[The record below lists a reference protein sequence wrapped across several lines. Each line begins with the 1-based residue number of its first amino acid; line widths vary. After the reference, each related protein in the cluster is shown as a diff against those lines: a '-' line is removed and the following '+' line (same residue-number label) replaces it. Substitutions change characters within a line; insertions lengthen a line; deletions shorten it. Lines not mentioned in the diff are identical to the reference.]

1 MPILVRLFIILHMF
15 NISEKAVDE
24 INRLLNDE
32 DSSDSFLRIKVVR
45 GGCSGF
51 SYEMGFD
58 DAIDDSDQVFEN
70 SNVKVVIDKFSFTHL
85 EGGTLNFS
93 DGLNGTGFGI
103 ENPNA
108 KASCGCG
115 SSFTV

>member
-1 MPILVRLFIILHMF
+1 MGRVLSRVLSLV
-15 NISEKAVDE
+15 
-24 INRLLNDE
+24 LLLKLE
-32 DSSDSFLRIKVVR
+32 SVCWFLISSDSFLRIKVVP

>member
-1 MPILVRLFIILHMF
+1 M
-15 NISEKAVDE
+15 
-24 INRLLNDE
+24 
-32 DSSDSFLRIKVVR
+32 KVV
-45 GGCSGF
+45 S
-51 SYEMGFD
+51 
-58 DAIDDSDQVFEN
+58 
-70 SNVKVVIDKFSFTHL
+70 DKFSFTHL

>member
-1 MPILVRLFIILHMF
+1 MYICKRLYSWDFNSKSSIGVTASILLTP
-15 NISEKAVDE
+15 
-24 INRLLNDE
+24 
-32 DSSDSFLRIKVVR
+32 
-45 GGCSGF
+45 
-51 SYEMGFD
+51 

>member
-1 MPILVRLFIILHMF
+1 MF
-15 NISEKAVDE
+15 NISEKAANE
-24 INRLLNDE
+24 ITRLLADE
-32 DSSDSFLRIKVVR
+32 NSNESFLRIKVVP

-58 DAIDDSDQVFEN
+58 DSIDESDQVFEN
-70 SNVKVVIDKFSFTHL
+70 LDVKVVIDKFSYTHL
-85 EGGTLNFS
+85 DGGTLNFS

>member
-1 MPILVRLFIILHMF
+1 ML
-15 NISEKAVDE
+15 NISEKAAGE
-24 INRLLNDE
+24 ITRLLTKE
-32 DSSDSFLRIKVVR
+32 DSNEFFLRVKVVP

-58 DAIDDSDQVFEN
+58 DSIDDSDNIFE
-70 SNVKVVIDKFSFTHL
+70 SSDVKVVIDKFSFGHVT
-85 EGGTLNFS
+85 GGTLNFS
-93 DGLNGTGFGI
+93 DGLKGTGFGI

-115 SSFTV
+115 SSFA

>member
-1 MPILVRLFIILHMF
+1 MSMF
-15 NISEKAVDE
+15 NISEKAAGE
-24 INRLLNDE
+24 IYRLLSEE
-32 DSSDSFLRIKVVR
+32 DMPSGFLRVRVVP

-58 DAIDDSDQVFEN
+58 DKIDDTDQIFEEL
-70 SNVKVVIDKFSFTHL
+70 NVKVVIDKFSFDHL
-85 EGGTLNFS
+85 DGGILNFS
-93 DGLNGTGFGI
+93 DGINGTGFGI

>member
-1 MPILVRLFIILHMF
+1 MF
-15 NISEKAVDE
+15 NISEKAANE
-24 INRLLNDE
+24 ITRLLIEE
-32 DSSDSFLRIKVVR
+32 DSNESFLRIKVVP

-58 DAIDDSDQVFEN
+58 DSIDDSDKIFKN
-70 SNVKVVIDKFSFTHL
+70 SDVKVVIDKFSLGHV

>member
-1 MPILVRLFIILHMF
+1 MF
-15 NISEKAVDE
+15 NISEKAANE
-24 INRLLNDE
+24 INRLLVE
-32 DSSDSFLRIKVVR
+32 EGSSDFFLRIKVVP

-58 DAIDDSDQVFEN
+58 DVIDESDQVFEN
-70 SNVKVVIDKFSFTHL
+70 LNVRVVIDKFSFGHL

-108 KASCGCG
+108 TASCGCG